1 MIGLGG
7 VTTAL
12 ALLGIWLT
20 RRGRLPGNRWFWRAF
35 IWTTPLAILA
45 NSFGWIF
52 TEMGRQPWAVFGEML
67 TRDALSPS
75 VPGWQVIT
83 LPRRVRGP
91 VPRHRHH
98 RAAPP
103 DSVRASW
110 TAAGRPGSEPG
121 SRNAD
126 TATDLRLLG
135 PPRDI
140 A

>member
-20 RRGRLPGNRWFWRAF
+20 RRGRLPDNRWFWRAF

-75 VPGWQVIT
+75 VPGMAGDH
-83 LPRRVRGP
+83 LPRRVRRLYL
-91 VPRHRHH
+91 VI
-98 RAAPP
+98 
-103 DSVRASW
+103 
-110 TAAGRPGSEPG
+110 
-121 SRNAD
+121 
-126 TATDLRLLG
+126 ATIALRLLIRYAQAG
-135 PPRDI
+135 PPPDAPAPSPEAETPTRQLTF
-140 A
+140 AY

>member
-1 MIGLGG
+1 MELPLAIGLGG

-52 TEMGRQPWAVFGEML
+52 TEMGRQPWAVFGQML
-67 TRDALSPS
+67 TRDALSPA

-83 LPRRVRGP
+83 SLV
-91 VPRHRHH
+91 VF
-98 RAAPP
+98 A
-103 DSVRASW
+103 VLYLVI
-110 TAAGRPGSEPG
+110 
-121 SRNAD
+121 
-126 TATDLRLLG
+126 ATIALRLLIRDAQAG
-135 PPRDI
+135 PPPD
-140 A
+140 APAPSPEAQTPTPQLTFAY